1 MGDATTDTE
10 KTFVIFIHGFHP
22 IVSGECTKNNC
33 IVSYLQTHAPMV
45 WIFPSYLV
53 SIGHVRHHVHPMDAV
68 SGQKSLFTLTF
79 WVGVGVAFA
88 MGIFQEWL
96 GFAFYNEKL
105 QAWVYPFNHPALRF
119 GIRELVVYVNLFTG
133 FYCLKKAYPNTP
145 LPQFF
150 AIITIAIDLVFIGFG
165 LLRLIFP
172 TFSIFTNRYGE
183 LFYYLATGI
192 LFVFFYGLGKGWHKL
207 SQD

>member
-1 MGDATTDTE
+1 L
-10 KTFVIFIHGFHP
+10 
-22 IVSGECTKNNC
+22 S
-33 IVSYLQTHAPMV
+33 
-45 WIFPSYLV
+45 
-53 SIGHVRHHVHPMDAV
+53 
-68 SGQKSLFTLTF
+68 
-79 WVGVGVAFA
+79 
-88 MGIFQEWL
+88 
-96 GFAFYNEKL
+96 FAFYNEKL

-165 LLRLIFP
+165 LLRLLFP